1 MKVSPGRILTGVF
14 LLAAGIVVGLIVSGT
29 ISVDEDAV
37 HAPNW
42 ILALLGLLFAG
53 SGLAVLVDPRT
64 SLARWSA
71 GTVVTTI
78 TIVSAWVSLFGPSE
92 HFSGD
97 WPFLSDDANVLVSR
111 IVFGCVSLLGLAMI
125 VAAAKKSWSKKVLE

>member
-1 MKVSPGRILTGVF
+1 MKVSPGRILTGV
-14 LLAAGIVVGLIVSGT
+14 LLVVAGIVVGIVASGT

-53 SGLAVLVDPRT
+53 GGLATLVDPRT

-78 TIVSAWVSLFGPSE
+78 TVVSAWVSLFGSSE

-125 VAAAKKSWSKKVLE
+125 VAAAKKSWIKEDG

>member
-1 MKVSPGRILTGVF
+1 MKPSPGRILIGV
-14 LLAAGIVVGLIVSGT
+14 LLLVASIVVSLVASGT

-53 SGLAVLVDPRT
+53 GGLATLVDPRT

-71 GTVVTTI
+71 GTIVTTI
-78 TIVSAWVSLFGPSE
+78 TIVSAWISLFGPSE

-97 WPFLSDDANVLVSR
+97 WPFLSDDANVLISR
-111 IVFGCVSLLGLAMI
+111 VVFGCVSLLGLAMI
-125 VAAAKKSWSKKVLE
+125 VAAAKKSWSKKNG

>member
-1 MKVSPGRILTGVF
+1 MKPPPRRILVGV
-14 LLAAGIVVGLIVSGT
+14 LLLLAGIVVSLVASGI

-37 HAPNW
+37 HAPKW

-53 SGLAVLVDPRT
+53 SGLATLVDPRT

-78 TIVSAWVSLFGPSE
+78 TVVSAWVSLFGSNE

-97 WPFLSDDANVLVSR
+97 WPFLSDDANVQISR
-111 IVFGCVSLLGLAMI
+111 IVFGCVALLGLAMI
-125 VAAAKKSWSKKVLE
+125 VAAARKTWNKEDG